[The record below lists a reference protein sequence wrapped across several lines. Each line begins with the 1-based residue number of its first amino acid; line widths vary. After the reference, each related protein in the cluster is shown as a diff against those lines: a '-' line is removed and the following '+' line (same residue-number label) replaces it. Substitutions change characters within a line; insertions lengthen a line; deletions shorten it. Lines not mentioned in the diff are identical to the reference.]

1 VLGGMGFAFGGYM
14 VSQNIHVGVVT
25 GYAWTPLAWWGIDQ
39 FTRSKSFRPLWKVVA
54 ASALCFLAGYPASFV
69 AFAVGTTAYAVAG
82 CWRRGLTALT
92 AIAAGLAVSAIQ
104 LLPAAEAS
112 GSKSFDPKY
121 GSGVWDPLFYVN
133 FVVPDWGGFKFGD
146 PYMYLYLGVPCL
158 FGIPWIIRR
167 PDRAVVAVLVLLR

>member
-1 VLGGMGFAFGGYM
+1 MFKTLEAWTFLHGALALFLCYSWLRNRDFSLFACVLGGMGFAFGGYM

-69 AFAVGTTAYAVAG
+69 AFAVGTTVYAVAG
-82 CWRRGLTALT
+82 SWQRGLTALM

-112 GSKSFDPKY
+112 GSKAFDPKY
-121 GSGVWDPLFYVN
+121 GSGVWDPLF
-133 FVVPDWGGFKFGD
+133 
-146 PYMYLYLGVPCL
+146 MS
-158 FGIPWIIRR
+158 IS
-167 PDRAVVAVLVLLR
+167 